1 MLVAFIKIYIVMK
14 NWFKLLR
21 ISIYKCSARLCG
33 VLCVIFIFMIVA
45 CCFLQWTKPQYEKFY
60 FNNFVVM
67 EPNNL
72 NKREKIYIDKLIAK
86 NRIIPI
92 DEIYGKTLSY
102 YDSLISVL
110 TIFIAV
116 LTTLLGLL
124 AFTSWFSLKAKVRN
138 DVQEIKHGLKGE
150 IDTEIQKVVSSEFY
164 KTWLTTEV
172 FGKYIAENKDKLF
185 PDASNVNIDQLI
197 NDIIERIKQDI
208 KDNKKEIK
216 LPENLEEG
224 D

>member
-1 MLVAFIKIYIVMK
+1 
-14 NWFKLLR
+14 
-21 ISIYKCSARLCG
+21 
-33 VLCVIFIFMIVA
+33 
-45 CCFLQWTKPQYEKFY
+45 
-60 FNNFVVM
+60 M

>member
-1 MLVAFIKIYIVMK
+1 
-14 NWFKLLR
+14 
-21 ISIYKCSARLCG
+21 
-33 VLCVIFIFMIVA
+33 
-45 CCFLQWTKPQYEKFY
+45 
-60 FNNFVVM
+60 M

-72 NKREKIYIDKLIAK
+72 NKREKIYIDRLIAK

-124 AFTSWFSLKAKVRN
+124 AFTSWFSLKAKVKN

>member
-1 MLVAFIKIYIVMK
+1 MCI
-14 NWFKLLR
+14 R
-21 ISIYKCSARLCG
+21 
-33 VLCVIFIFMIVA
+33 
-45 CCFLQWTKPQYEKFY
+45 
-60 FNNFVVM
+60 
-67 EPNNL
+67 
-72 NKREKIYIDKLIAK
+72 
-86 NRIIPI
+86 
-92 DEIYGKTLSY
+92 
-102 YDSLISVL
+102 DSLISVL

-124 AFTSWFSLKAKVRN
+124 AFTSWFSLKAKVKN

>member
-1 MLVAFIKIYIVMK
+1 M
-14 NWFKLLR
+14 
-21 ISIYKCSARLCG
+21 
-33 VLCVIFIFMIVA
+33 
-45 CCFLQWTKPQYEKFY
+45 
-60 FNNFVVM
+60 
-67 EPNNL
+67 
-72 NKREKIYIDKLIAK
+72 
-86 NRIIPI
+86 
-92 DEIYGKTLSY
+92 
-102 YDSLISVL
+102 
-110 TIFIAV
+110 
-116 LTTLLGLL
+116 